1 MFGSI
6 KTSNFAKSATKRL
19 LEPMLRNPV
28 TLLGFAII
36 LVFIGIATAAPWL
49 SPHDPNLVDL
59 ANRLTGPSPANLFG
73 TDQFGRDILSRLI
86 TGSRVSLIVGV
97 IATALAGLAGILLG
111 ALAAWWGGGA
121 DNLIMRVMDVVLAF
135 PAIVVAV
142 ALAAVFGA
150 GLDKVII
157 IISITRV
164 PEFARVARSAVL
176 TYREVDFVGA
186 AKALG
191 QSNLVILLRHVLPNC
206 LAPLIVY
213 ASFSIATAINTE
225 AALSFLGL
233 GIQPPQASWGT
244 MLGDARTYMLLSPWI
259 AVFPGIAITLTVSA
273 FNLVGDG
280 LRDLADPRL
289 RGALRG

>member
-1 MFGSI
+1 MADVI
-6 KTSNFAKSATKRL
+6 VPTKTSRPGVARAL
-19 LEPMLRNPV
+19 APIIRNPV
-28 TLLGFAII
+28 TLSGLSII
-36 LVFIGIATAAPWL
+36 IVFVVVAAVAPWL
-49 SPHDPNLVDL
+49 VPYDSTLVDL
-59 ANRLTGPSPANLFG
+59 GNRLDGPSAANWLG

-86 TGSRVSLIVGV
+86 MGSRVSLIVGV
-97 IATALAGLAGILLG
+97 LATAIAGTIGILLG
-111 ALAAWWGGGA
+111 SLAGWWGGTA
-121 DNLIMRVMDVVLAF
+121 DNIIMRVMDVVLAF

-150 GLDKVII
+150 GLDKVIL
-157 IISITRV
+157 IISVTRV
-164 PEFARVARSAVL
+164 PEFARIARGAVL
-176 TYREVDFVGA
+176 TYKEVDFVGA

-191 QSNLVILLRHVLPNC
+191 QSNYVILLRHVLPNC

-233 GIQPPQASWGT
+233 GIQPPEASWGT

-259 AVFPGIAITLTVSA
+259 AVFPGVAITLTVSA

-289 RGALRG
+289 RGTLKR